1 LFYFANLNINS
12 APNIS
17 LDIAKSL
24 YQDIQN
30 KLASQIQIKTKMNE
44 SNGNKFEGQKKK
56 NLNFYF
62 DCTHKSL
69 ILAKKKKRL
78 KISLIFNSTPR
89 TLII

>member
-1 LFYFANLNINS
+1 
-12 APNIS
+12 
-17 LDIAKSL
+17 
-24 YQDIQN
+24 
-30 KLASQIQIKTKMNE
+30 MNE